1 MSGTDLVQSLVR
13 MVRTSLICLVII
25 DLSLVDSLMSN
36 QHVIN
41 GDTTVTC
48 LQLPGLAV
56 TEDVNRVARNS
67 ALEKAKSTMKKIQI
81 KAKSHKGI
89 ILFLT

>member
-56 TEDVNRVARNS
+56 TEDVNTASEYIRYKLKCGDTGVT
-67 ALEKAKSTMKKIQI
+67 LVYQHQTIY
-81 KAKSHKGI
+81 
-89 ILFLT
+89 